1 MNSKKRLGLWTTL
14 EGGAR
19 SAWEKQLVEVD
30 RLKTSIDDL
39 KKSVSQLNDL
49 KREYQRQISSS
60 ARDSIEQFKFLR
72 IREFLTT
79 IDSTL
84 EQARAQEES
93 LVSSLSQATE
103 DSTSL
108 MLEMWFGVRYYGQI
122 AKSGKQHKQA
132 VSYACKLANL
142 KCNVLITHSTLPH
155 RQRFRGFRW

>member
-19 SAWEKQLVEVD
+19 SAWEEQLVEVD

-39 KKSVSQLNDL
+39 KKSVNQLNDL

-84 EQARAQEES
+84 EQARVQEES

-108 MLEMWFGVRYYGQI
+108 MLELKKYNILKERHQ
-122 AKSGKQHKQA
+122 KN
-132 VSYACKLANL
+132 LARAEDILEQKNL
-142 KCNVLITHSTLPH
+142 DQVGSRVFR
-155 RQRFRGFRW
+155 RQLT

>member
-19 SAWEKQLVEVD
+19 SAWEKQLIEVD

-39 KKSVSQLNDL
+39 KKSVNQLNDL

-60 ARDSIEQFKFLR
+60 AQDSIEQFKFLR

-108 MLEMWFGVRYYGQI
+108 MLEMKKYNILKERHQKNLARAEDILEQKNLDQI
-122 AKSGKQHKQA
+122 GSR
-132 VSYACKLANL
+132 VFR
-142 KCNVLITHSTLPH
+142 
-155 RQRFRGFRW
+155 RQLT

>member
-19 SAWEKQLVEVD
+19 SAWEKQLIEVD

-39 KKSVSQLNDL
+39 KKSVNQLNDL

-108 MLEMWFGVRYYGQI
+108 MLEMKKYNILKERHQKNLARAEDILEQKNLDQI
-122 AKSGKQHKQA
+122 GSR
-132 VSYACKLANL
+132 VFR
-142 KCNVLITHSTLPH
+142 
-155 RQRFRGFRW
+155 RQLT

>member
-19 SAWEKQLVEVD
+19 SAWEEQLVEVD

-39 KKSVSQLNDL
+39 KKSVNQLNDL
-49 KREYQRQISSS
+49 KREYQREISSS

-84 EQARAQEES
+84 EQARVQEES

-108 MLEMWFGVRYYGQI
+108 MLEMKKYNILKERHQ
-122 AKSGKQHKQA
+122 KN
-132 VSYACKLANL
+132 LARAEDILEQKNL
-142 KCNVLITHSTLPH
+142 DQVGSRVFR
-155 RQRFRGFRW
+155 RQLT

>member
-19 SAWEKQLVEVD
+19 SAWEEQLVEVD

-39 KKSVSQLNDL
+39 KKSVKQLNDL

-84 EQARAQEES
+84 EQARVQEES

-108 MLEMWFGVRYYGQI
+108 MLEMKKYNILKERHQ
-122 AKSGKQHKQA
+122 KN
-132 VSYACKLANL
+132 LARAEDILEQKNL
-142 KCNVLITHSTLPH
+142 DQVGSRVFR
-155 RQRFRGFRW
+155 RQLT

>member
-1 MNSKKRLGLWTTL
+1 MNSKKRHGLWTTL

-19 SAWEKQLVEVD
+19 SAWEEQLVEVD

-39 KKSVSQLNDL
+39 KKSVNQLNDL

-84 EQARAQEES
+84 EQARVQEES

-108 MLEMWFGVRYYGQI
+108 MLEMKKYNILKERHQ
-122 AKSGKQHKQA
+122 KN
-132 VSYACKLANL
+132 LARAEDILEQKNL
-142 KCNVLITHSTLPH
+142 DQVGSRVFR
-155 RQRFRGFRW
+155 RQLT

>member
-19 SAWEKQLVEVD
+19 SAWEEQLVEVD

-39 KKSVSQLNDL
+39 KKSVNQLNDL

-60 ARDSIEQFKFLR
+60 AQDSIEQFKFLR

-84 EQARAQEES
+84 EQARVQEES

-108 MLEMWFGVRYYGQI
+108 MLEMKKYNILKERHQKNLARAEDILEQKNLDQI
-122 AKSGKQHKQA
+122 GSR
-132 VSYACKLANL
+132 VFR
-142 KCNVLITHSTLPH
+142 
-155 RQRFRGFRW
+155 RQLT

>member
-39 KKSVSQLNDL
+39 NKSVNQLNDL

-84 EQARAQEES
+84 EQARVQEES

-108 MLEMWFGVRYYGQI
+108 MLEMKKYNILKERHQKNLARAEDILEQKNLDQI
-122 AKSGKQHKQA
+122 GSR
-132 VSYACKLANL
+132 VFR
-142 KCNVLITHSTLPH
+142 
-155 RQRFRGFRW
+155 RQLT

>member
-39 KKSVSQLNDL
+39 KKSVNQLNDL

-84 EQARAQEES
+84 EQARVQEES
-93 LVSSLSQATE
+93 LLSSLSQATE

-108 MLEMWFGVRYYGQI
+108 MLEMKKYNILKERHQ
-122 AKSGKQHKQA
+122 KN
-132 VSYACKLANL
+132 LARAEDILEQKNL
-142 KCNVLITHSTLPH
+142 DQVGSRVFR
-155 RQRFRGFRW
+155 RQLT

>member
-19 SAWEKQLVEVD
+19 SAWEEQLVEVD

-39 KKSVSQLNDL
+39 KKSVNQLNDL

-84 EQARAQEES
+84 EQARVQEES

-108 MLEMWFGVRYYGQI
+108 MLEMKKYNILKERHQKNL
-122 AKSGKQHKQA
+122 ARA
-132 VSYACKLANL
+132 VDILEQKNL
-142 KCNVLITHSTLPH
+142 DQVGSRVFR
-155 RQRFRGFRW
+155 RQLT

>member
-30 RLKTSIDDL
+30 RLKTSIGDL
-39 KKSVSQLNDL
+39 RKSVNQLNDL

-84 EQARAQEES
+84 EQARVQEES

-103 DSTSL
+103 DSNSL
-108 MLEMWFGVRYYGQI
+108 MLEMKKYNILKERHQ
-122 AKSGKQHKQA
+122 KN
-132 VSYACKLANL
+132 LARAEDILEQKNL
-142 KCNVLITHSTLPH
+142 DQVGS
-155 RQRFRGFRW
+155 RVFRRRLT

>member
-19 SAWEKQLVEVD
+19 SAWEEQLVEVD

-39 KKSVSQLNDL
+39 KKSVNQLNDL

-60 ARDSIEQFKFLR
+60 ARNSIEQFKFLR

-84 EQARAQEES
+84 EQARVQEES
-93 LVSSLSQATE
+93 LVSSLSKATE

-108 MLEMWFGVRYYGQI
+108 MLEMKKYNILKERHQ
-122 AKSGKQHKQA
+122 KN
-132 VSYACKLANL
+132 LARAEDILEQKNL
-142 KCNVLITHSTLPH
+142 DQVGSRVFR
-155 RQRFRGFRW
+155 RQLT

>member
-19 SAWEKQLVEVD
+19 SAWEEQLLEVD

-39 KKSVSQLNDL
+39 KKSVNQLNDL

-84 EQARAQEES
+84 EQARVQEES

-108 MLEMWFGVRYYGQI
+108 MLEMKKY
-122 AKSGKQHKQA
+122 
-132 VSYACKLANL
+132 
-142 KCNVLITHSTLPH
+142 NVLKERHQKNLARAEDILEQKNLDQVGSRVFR
-155 RQRFRGFRW
+155 RQLT

>member
-39 KKSVSQLNDL
+39 KKSVNQLNDL

-84 EQARAQEES
+84 EQARVQEES

-108 MLEMWFGVRYYGQI
+108 MLEMKKYNILKERHQ
-122 AKSGKQHKQA
+122 KN
-132 VSYACKLANL
+132 LARAGDILEQKNL
-142 KCNVLITHSTLPH
+142 DQVGSRVFR
-155 RQRFRGFRW
+155 RQLT

>member
-19 SAWEKQLVEVD
+19 SAWEEQLVEVD

-39 KKSVSQLNDL
+39 KKSVNQLNDL

-84 EQARAQEES
+84 EQARVQEES

-108 MLEMWFGVRYYGQI
+108 MLEMKKY
-122 AKSGKQHKQA
+122 
-132 VSYACKLANL
+132 
-142 KCNVLITHSTLPH
+142 NVLKERHQKNLARAEDILEQKNLDQVGSRVFR
-155 RQRFRGFRW
+155 RQLT

>member
-1 MNSKKRLGLWTTL
+1 MNSKRRLGLWTAL

-19 SAWEKQLVEVD
+19 SAWEKQIVEVD

-39 KKSVSQLNDL
+39 KKSVNQLNDL

-84 EQARAQEES
+84 EQARVQEES
-93 LVSSLSQATE
+93 LVSSLSKATE

-108 MLEMWFGVRYYGQI
+108 MLEMKKYNILKERHQ
-122 AKSGKQHKQA
+122 KN
-132 VSYACKLANL
+132 LARAEDILEQKNL
-142 KCNVLITHSTLPH
+142 DQVGSRVFR
-155 RQRFRGFRW
+155 RQLT

>member
-1 MNSKKRLGLWTTL
+1 MNSKRRLGLWTAL

-39 KKSVSQLNDL
+39 KKSVNQLNDL
-49 KREYQRQISSS
+49 KREYQREISSS

-84 EQARAQEES
+84 EQARVQEES
-93 LVSSLSQATE
+93 LVSSLSKATE

-108 MLEMWFGVRYYGQI
+108 MLEMKKYNILKERHQ
-122 AKSGKQHKQA
+122 KN
-132 VSYACKLANL
+132 LARAEDILEQKNL
-142 KCNVLITHSTLPH
+142 DQVGSRVFR
-155 RQRFRGFRW
+155 RQLT

>member
-19 SAWEKQLVEVD
+19 SAWEEQLVEVD

-39 KKSVSQLNDL
+39 KKSVNQLNDL

-84 EQARAQEES
+84 EQARVQEES

-108 MLEMWFGVRYYGQI
+108 MLEMKKYNILKERHQ
-122 AKSGKQHKQA
+122 KN
-132 VSYACKLANL
+132 LARAEDILEQKNL
-142 KCNVLITHSTLPH
+142 DQVGSRVFR
-155 RQRFRGFRW
+155 RQLT

>member
-19 SAWEKQLVEVD
+19 SAWEEQLVEVD

-39 KKSVSQLNDL
+39 KKSVNQLNDL

-84 EQARAQEES
+84 DQARVQEES

-108 MLEMWFGVRYYGQI
+108 MLEMKKYNILKERHQ
-122 AKSGKQHKQA
+122 KN
-132 VSYACKLANL
+132 LARAEDILEQKNL
-142 KCNVLITHSTLPH
+142 DQVGSRVFR
-155 RQRFRGFRW
+155 RQLT

>member
-84 EQARAQEES
+84 EQARVQEES

-108 MLEMWFGVRYYGQI
+108 MLEMKKYNILKERHQ
-122 AKSGKQHKQA
+122 KN
-132 VSYACKLANL
+132 LARAEDILEQKNL
-142 KCNVLITHSTLPH
+142 DQVGSRVFR
-155 RQRFRGFRW
+155 RQLT

>member
-39 KKSVSQLNDL
+39 KKSVNQLNDL

-84 EQARAQEES
+84 EQARVQEES
-93 LVSSLSQATE
+93 LVSSLYKATE

-108 MLEMWFGVRYYGQI
+108 MLEMKKYNILKERHQ
-122 AKSGKQHKQA
+122 KN
-132 VSYACKLANL
+132 LARAEDILEQKNL
-142 KCNVLITHSTLPH
+142 DQVGSRVFR
-155 RQRFRGFRW
+155 RQLT

>member
-19 SAWEKQLVEVD
+19 SAWEEQLVEVD

-39 KKSVSQLNDL
+39 KKSVNQLNDL

-84 EQARAQEES
+84 EQARVQEES
-93 LVSSLSQATE
+93 LVSSLSKATE

-108 MLEMWFGVRYYGQI
+108 MLEMKKYNILKKRHQ
-122 AKSGKQHKQA
+122 KN
-132 VSYACKLANL
+132 LARAEDILEQKNL
-142 KCNVLITHSTLPH
+142 DQVGSRVFR
-155 RQRFRGFRW
+155 RQLT

>member
-19 SAWEKQLVEVD
+19 SAWEEQLVEVD

-39 KKSVSQLNDL
+39 KKSVNQLNDL

-84 EQARAQEES
+84 EQARVQEES
-93 LVSSLSQATE
+93 LVSSLSKATE

-108 MLEMWFGVRYYGQI
+108 MLEMKKYNILKERHQ
-122 AKSGKQHKQA
+122 KN
-132 VSYACKLANL
+132 LARAEDILEQKNL
-142 KCNVLITHSTLPH
+142 DQVGSRVLR
-155 RQRFRGFRW
+155 RQLT

>member
-39 KKSVSQLNDL
+39 KKSVNQLNDL

-84 EQARAQEES
+84 EQARVQEES
-93 LVSSLSQATE
+93 LVSSLSQATD

-108 MLEMWFGVRYYGQI
+108 MLEMKKYNILKERHQ
-122 AKSGKQHKQA
+122 KN
-132 VSYACKLANL
+132 LARAEDILEQKNL
-142 KCNVLITHSTLPH
+142 DQVGSRVFR
-155 RQRFRGFRW
+155 RQLTQSQLSPDL

>member
-39 KKSVSQLNDL
+39 KKSVNQLNDL

-84 EQARAQEES
+84 EQARVQEES
-93 LVSSLSQATE
+93 LVSSLSQATD

-108 MLEMWFGVRYYGQI
+108 MLEMKKYNILKERHQ
-122 AKSGKQHKQA
+122 KN
-132 VSYACKLANL
+132 LARAQDILEQKNL
-142 KCNVLITHSTLPH
+142 DQVGSRVFR
-155 RQRFRGFRW
+155 RQLT

>member
-84 EQARAQEES
+84 EQARVQEES
-93 LVSSLSQATE
+93 LVSSLSKATE

-108 MLEMWFGVRYYGQI
+108 MLEMKKYNILKERHQ
-122 AKSGKQHKQA
+122 KN
-132 VSYACKLANL
+132 LARAEDILEQKNL
-142 KCNVLITHSTLPH
+142 DQVGSRVFR
-155 RQRFRGFRW
+155 RQLT

>member
-84 EQARAQEES
+84 EQARVQEES

-108 MLEMWFGVRYYGQI
+108 MLEMKKY
-122 AKSGKQHKQA
+122 
-132 VSYACKLANL
+132 
-142 KCNVLITHSTLPH
+142 NVLKERHQKNLARAEDILEQKNLDQVGSRVFR
-155 RQRFRGFRW
+155 RQLT

>member
-60 ARDSIEQFKFLR
+60 ARDSIEQFKLLR

-84 EQARAQEES
+84 EQARVQEES
-93 LVSSLSQATE
+93 LVSSLSKATE

-108 MLEMWFGVRYYGQI
+108 MLEMKKYNILKERHQ
-122 AKSGKQHKQA
+122 KN
-132 VSYACKLANL
+132 LARAEDILEQKNL
-142 KCNVLITHSTLPH
+142 DQVGSRVFR
-155 RQRFRGFRW
+155 RQLT

>member
-39 KKSVSQLNDL
+39 KKSVNQLNDL

-84 EQARAQEES
+84 EQARVQEES

-108 MLEMWFGVRYYGQI
+108 MLEMKKYNILKERHQ
-122 AKSGKQHKQA
+122 KN
-132 VSYACKLANL
+132 LARAEDILEQKNL
-142 KCNVLITHSTLPH
+142 DQVGSRVFR
-155 RQRFRGFRW
+155 RQLTQSQLSPDL

>member
-1 MNSKKRLGLWTTL
+1 MNSKRRLGLWTAL

-39 KKSVSQLNDL
+39 KKSVNQLNDL

-84 EQARAQEES
+84 EQARVQGES
-93 LVSSLSQATE
+93 LLSSLSQATE

-108 MLEMWFGVRYYGQI
+108 MLEMKKYNILKERHQNLWGYI
-122 AKSGKQHKQA
+122 CKSSHCPL
-132 VSYACKLANL
+132 VS
-142 KCNVLITHSTLPH
+142 
-155 RQRFRGFRW
+155 G

>member
-39 KKSVSQLNDL
+39 KKSVNQLNDL

-60 ARDSIEQFKFLR
+60 AQDSIEQFKFLR

-108 MLEMWFGVRYYGQI
+108 MLEMKKYNILKERHQKNLARAEDILEQKNLDQI
-122 AKSGKQHKQA
+122 GSR
-132 VSYACKLANL
+132 VFR
-142 KCNVLITHSTLPH
+142 
-155 RQRFRGFRW
+155 RQLT

>member
-19 SAWEKQLVEVD
+19 SAWEEQLVEVD
-30 RLKTSIDDL
+30 KLKTSIDDL
-39 KKSVSQLNDL
+39 KKSVNQLNDL

-84 EQARAQEES
+84 EQARVQEES

-108 MLEMWFGVRYYGQI
+108 MLEMKKYNILKERHQ
-122 AKSGKQHKQA
+122 KN
-132 VSYACKLANL
+132 LARAEDILEQKNL
-142 KCNVLITHSTLPH
+142 DQVGSRVFR
-155 RQRFRGFRW
+155 RQLTQSQLSPDL